1 VLIEPKS
8 YSPTRAS
15 CCPVQRSKC
24 DGGGDDLDIIT
35 DETWLSIRGIRVNG
49 YGTGT
54 INQIYRPLG
63 LGIIRPDKNS
73 VAFVIF
79 TATAVHGGL
88 EGFQRLSEGDPVK
101 FRLFSDEIAGA
112 RFASD
117 VWLNTP

>member
-1 VLIEPKS
+1 LAILNISFPPVALFRRPIHSRAWSRVLIEPKS

-79 TATAVHGGL
+79 TATAYTADWKA
-88 EGFQRLSEGDPVK
+88 FKD
-101 FRLFSDEIAGA
+101 
-112 RFASD
+112 
-117 VWLNTP
+117 